1 MESCLRCL
9 SNLYSSSQLS
19 PYLIYQLDKQL
30 YASASIN
37 DNKSDDFQQH
47 YPNLESLFKLFNY
60 SSLSK
65 QTVLNIV
72 AISSVSLCYTSIRF
86 NKNSTKTSVINRLDE
101 NLKKFRSILI
111 KSDVIKKFACLLTSL
126 QPKIQLNALKFYASI
141 CFENSDAS
149 RLILTTNYYDMNLLD
164 LISAYLSRENGPEL
178 QLYAAKCLTNLY
190 RTSLMQNRTKT
201 TNKAKDES
209 LGMDASSILKAQ
221 DQNVD
226 LLAKQSSVFK
236 LVSQKS
242 QLIKL
247 RTLPT
252 LIRLC
257 CTYSLSYRNAN
268 FSSSTSSTKHLST
281 FLLIESVSTLTYLI
295 ELSPELQLT
304 ASYLEQIITILSS
317 NILNAFT
324 MSNLTND
331 SVAEA
336 EFCLSPKASVVSAGE
351 VLGKKQ
357 ASLSKLKNSFKSS
370 KSKNGTAVKKS
381 KYLCSTPLVGGSSIF
396 SVFYLNYNQFAAKG
410 IHLKLNEHQYKTN
423 LVTFKPVAWVII
435 KMFSLITI
443 TIRFKI
449 FVLIF
454 N

>member
-1 MESCLRCL
+1 L

-37 DNKSDDFQQH
+37 DHKSDDDNAQH
-47 YPNLESLFKLFNY
+47 HPNLESLFKLFNY

-65 QTVLNIV
+65 QTVLNIA
-72 AISSVSLCYTSIRF
+72 AISSVALCYSSIRF
-86 NKNSTKTSVINRLDE
+86 NKNSTKTSATNRLDE
-101 NLKKFRSILI
+101 HLKRFRAILI
-111 KSDVIKKFACLLTSL
+111 KSDVIRKFACLLTSL

-141 CFENSDAS
+141 CFENTDAS

-178 QLYAAKCLTNLY
+178 QLYAAKCLANLY
-190 RTSLMQNRTKT
+190 RTSLMQQSRAKT
-201 TNKAKDES
+201 SKAES
-209 LGMDASSILKAQ
+209 LASDAASSILKAQ
-221 DQNVD
+221 DQNVESM
-226 LLAKQSSVFK
+226 LGAKPSSVFK

-257 CTYSLSYRNAN
+257 CTYSLSYRSAN

-295 ELSPELQLT
+295 ELSTELQLT

-324 MSNLTND
+324 MSSLTNEG
-331 SVAEA
+331 AGEA
-336 EFCLSPKASVVSAGE
+336 ELGASFPKASAASAGE

-357 ASLSKLKNSFKSS
+357 ASLSRLKGSSFKSS
-370 KSKNGTAVKKS
+370 RGRNGTAVRKS

-410 IHLKLNEHQYKTN
+410 IHLKLNEHQYRTN
-423 LVTFKPVAWVII
+423 LVTFKSVII
-435 KMFSLITI
+435 EIFCLITI
-443 TIRFKI
+443 AIRFKI
-449 FVLIF
+449 FVLI
-454 N
+454 